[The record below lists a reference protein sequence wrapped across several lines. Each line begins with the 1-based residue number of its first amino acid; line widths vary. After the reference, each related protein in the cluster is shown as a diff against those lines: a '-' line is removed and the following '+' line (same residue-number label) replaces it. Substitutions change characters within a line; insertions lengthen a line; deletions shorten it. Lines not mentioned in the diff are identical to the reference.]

1 MNINYVLKNI
11 KNPDVKIRKINNLVY
26 IIFIESICNTSVI
39 NDFIVKPIIKYK
51 INNMKDLNNNIYNS
65 QKIKIYDYKKFYK
78 LLYSGFCIICI
89 NNKFIGFETKGT
101 LDSGILVSTNEK
113 SIKGP
118 KDAFTE
124 NYQINIGL
132 IRKRIRS
139 NNLVIKEMT
148 IGKDSITNISMIYM
162 KNICNKNFVKKIE
175 KKLNLI
181 NIDYVANSNYISEL
195 LDKNNNIFPT
205 TLSTERPDLA
215 SFSIMKGK
223 IIIIVEN
230 SPQVLVLPTFFI
242 DHIKT
247 QDDYYQNSKNITITR
262 IIRFIALILSILVPS
277 LYLALTTFNQETLP
291 LSLLINFSMQ
301 REGIPFPSFIEALL
315 LWLIFEILKESDTR
329 IPYVF
334 GTSMSIVGALVL
346 GDASVSAGLISPI
359 MIIIISI
366 SAISTFLFSDNDMVN
381 SLRFYKLLFLLLSS
395 IVGIYGI
402 FISSLILIIK
412 LCNMKSYDYDYIN
425 FENKKDLFDS
435 LILSKK
441 YKFNKRESYLTKN
454 IKRR

>member
-148 IGKDSITNISMIYM
+148 IGKDSITNISMIY
-162 KNICNKNFVKKIE
+162 I
-175 KKLNLI
+175 
-181 NIDYVANSNYISEL
+181 
-195 LDKNNNIFPT
+195 NNNIFPT

>member
-132 IRKRIRS
+132 IRKRIKS

-205 TLSTERPDLA
+205 TLS
-215 SFSIMKGK
+215 
-223 IIIIVEN
+223 
-230 SPQVLVLPTFFI
+230 
-242 DHIKT
+242 
-247 QDDYYQNSKNITITR
+247 
-262 IIRFIALILSILVPS
+262 
-277 LYLALTTFNQETLP
+277 
-291 LSLLINFSMQ
+291 
-301 REGIPFPSFIEALL
+301 
-315 LWLIFEILKESDTR
+315 
-329 IPYVF
+329 
-334 GTSMSIVGALVL
+334 
-346 GDASVSAGLISPI
+346 
-359 MIIIISI
+359 
-366 SAISTFLFSDNDMVN
+366 
-381 SLRFYKLLFLLLSS
+381 
-395 IVGIYGI
+395 
-402 FISSLILIIK
+402 
-412 LCNMKSYDYDYIN
+412 
-425 FENKKDLFDS
+425 
-435 LILSKK
+435 
-441 YKFNKRESYLTKN
+441 
-454 IKRR
+454 

>member
-1 MNINYVLKNI
+1 
-11 KNPDVKIRKINNLVY
+11 
-26 IIFIESICNTSVI
+26 
-39 NDFIVKPIIKYK
+39 
-51 INNMKDLNNNIYNS
+51 
-65 QKIKIYDYKKFYK
+65 
-78 LLYSGFCIICI
+78 
-89 NNKFIGFETKGT
+89 
-101 LDSGILVSTNEK
+101 
-113 SIKGP
+113 
-118 KDAFTE
+118 
-124 NYQINIGL
+124 
-132 IRKRIRS
+132 
-139 NNLVIKEMT
+139 
-148 IGKDSITNISMIYM
+148 
-162 KNICNKNFVKKIE
+162 
-175 KKLNLI
+175 
-181 NIDYVANSNYISEL
+181 
-195 LDKNNNIFPT
+195 
-205 TLSTERPDLA
+205 
-215 SFSIMKGK
+215 
-223 IIIIVEN
+223 
-230 SPQVLVLPTFFI
+230 
-242 DHIKT
+242 
-247 QDDYYQNSKNITITR
+247 
-262 IIRFIALILSILVPS
+262 
-277 LYLALTTFNQETLP
+277 
-291 LSLLINFSMQ
+291 MQ